1 MTRLLRMAAVS
12 SLFLATLVAAQGK
25 PQTGPHDIHSAD
37 FRSMQRKLEYL
48 RQNGERSNPDP
59 RPTELTAAEVNAY
72 FKEGGV
78 KLPKGV
84 TGLHL
89 SSQPSVLDAVA
100 RIDFD
105 TLTEKAR
112 SSNPLLSLFTGV
124 HQVRIVAQAGGSG
137 GTASIRAQSVYLD
150 GTQIPQMLVDLFVRH
165 YVTSKYA
172 HVGTTTTFSMP
183 LRINSAA
190 VDTNRVR
197 LVQR

>member
-1 MTRLLRMAAVS
+1 M
-12 SLFLATLVAAQGK
+12 
-25 PQTGPHDIHSAD
+25 
-37 FRSMQRKLEYL
+37 
-48 RQNGERSNPDP
+48 
-59 RPTELTAAEVNAY
+59 
-72 FKEGGV
+72 
-78 KLPKGV
+78 
-84 TGLHL
+84 
-89 SSQPSVLDAVA
+89 A

-172 HVGTTTTFSMP
+172 HVGTTTTFPCRCASTARLWTP
-183 LRINSAA
+183 TAYGWCSAR
-190 VDTNRVR
+190 NYSFEFHPSFKPR
-197 LVQR
+197 